1 MKNIYTPLLLF
12 LLSLPAVLL
21 AQYDA
26 PQNDDWD
33 GRSTWG
39 EVVPATEENDFSD
52 HNNLILPLDFTGV
65 EAEVMSNNQ
74 VELTWATAAEI
85 NNDYFEIQ
93 HAKDGVYWETVAVI
107 SGQGFSQEPQ
117 YYRFIDINPRQ
128 GRHHYRLKQVNFDG
142 SYSYSMNVSIIS
154 SIEQTPIVLIPN
166 PVREYQT
173 IKIVNARGLEHI
185 EIFDRYGTLVR
196 QIHQPRKRIN
206 MDFGSGVYVVR
217 VKTDN
222 GWAVQQLVVK

>member
-1 MKNIYTPLLLF
+1 MKKVYTHLIIYLLL
-12 LLSLPAVLL
+12 LPVLGL
-21 AQYDA
+21 AQYTA
-26 PQNDDWD
+26 PQNDDWN

-39 EVVPATEENDFSD
+39 ELVPATEENDFSEQA
-52 HNNLILPLDFTGV
+52 NLILPLEFTGV
-65 EAEVMSNNQ
+65 EATVMSNNQ

-93 HAKDGVYWETVAVI
+93 HANNGVYWETIAII
-107 SGQGFSQEPQ
+107 SGQGFSREPQ
-117 YYRFIDINPRQ
+117 YYRFIDVNRKQ

-142 SYSYSMNVSIIS
+142 SYSYSMNVSVITGT
-154 SIEQTPIVLIPN
+154 EQQPIVLMPN

-173 IKIVNARGLEHI
+173 IKIANARELEHI
-185 EIFDRYGTLVR
+185 EIIDRYGKLVR

-206 MDFGSGVYVVR
+206 MDFGAGIFVVR

-222 GWAVQQLVVK
+222 GWTVQQLVVK